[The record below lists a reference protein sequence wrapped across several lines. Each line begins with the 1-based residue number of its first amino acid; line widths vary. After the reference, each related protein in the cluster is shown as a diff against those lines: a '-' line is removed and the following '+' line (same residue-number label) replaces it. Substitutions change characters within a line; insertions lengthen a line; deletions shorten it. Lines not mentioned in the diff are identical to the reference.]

1 MYEKPKFVI
10 SWLCYHVD
18 QKDSYYTGKSF
29 KTSDWDTY
37 GTSPVATIHASHFL
51 SEAVVF
57 DTAEEALEEQ
67 KVINSGHTYVLPV
80 QNRDLFLAKLKE
92 VPHET

>member
-1 MYEKPKFVI
+1 MYEQPKFVI
-10 SWLCYHVD
+10 AWLRYHVD
-18 QKDSYYTGKSF
+18 DTQAYYTGKAY

-37 GTSPVATIHASHFL
+37 GTSPIPTIHASHFL

-67 KVINSGHTYVLPV
+67 KIINSGHTHVMPV
-80 QNRDLFLAKLKE
+80 QPKDLFLAKLKE
-92 VPHET
+92 EPHEA